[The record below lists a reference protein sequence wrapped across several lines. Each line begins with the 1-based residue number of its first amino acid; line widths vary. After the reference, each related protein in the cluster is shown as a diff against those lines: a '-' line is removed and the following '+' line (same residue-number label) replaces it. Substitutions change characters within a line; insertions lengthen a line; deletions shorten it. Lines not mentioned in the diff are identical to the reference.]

1 MALRAGIRWRRLR
14 KLTKN
19 DGGLALATNLVKCI
33 FKKKTTTNRTPN
45 ALWQLS
51 LNLDFMDWRLGRGCG
66 DAAGKSS
73 GSAPSIIW
81 LQSMARGA
89 GAEREGIQVHHCSP
103 PSCCNQK
110 RFDLTNVAG
119 WSSNTECWHSAPKM
133 MGWCQAVMTL
143 MRSQLYE
150 FSTWKARW
158 NVSIIRWIYFT
169 CLSRKEPMETH
180 DTFGAPKSDF
190 LTTAGSAR

>member
-1 MALRAGIRWRRLR
+1 M
-14 KLTKN
+14 T
-19 DGGLALATNLVKCI
+19 ALAESWFYGL
-33 FKKKTTTNRTPN
+33 
-45 ALWQLS
+45 
-51 LNLDFMDWRLGRGCG
+51 
-66 DAAGKSS
+66 AAGKR
-73 GSAPSIIW
+73 
-81 LQSMARGA
+81 LRRGRW
-89 GAEREGIQVHHCSP
+89 EKQRQCTVHHLAPADGERGWGWAGRDTSASLFP

>member
-1 MALRAGIRWRRLR
+1 MLAIDTKKANKKWWRSCTYNKSCEMYLW
-14 KLTKN
+14 
-19 DGGLALATNLVKCI
+19 
-33 FKKKTTTNRTPN
+33 KKKTGLPMRYDSSRWILI
-45 ALWQLS
+45 LWIGGWEAVVE
-51 LNLDFMDWRLGRGCG
+51 MPLGK
-66 DAAGKSS
+66 AAAVHRPSS
-73 GSAPSIIW
+73 GSSRW
-81 LQSMARGA
+81 
-89 GAEREGIQVHHCSP
+89 REVLGLSGKGYKCITVP

-119 WSSNTECWHSAPKM
+119 WSSNTECWHSEPKM

-169 CLSRKEPMETH
+169 CLSRKEPIETY

-190 LTTAGSAR
+190 LTTAGSAW